1 MTLHSTSPYNLLPHT
16 FFLFF
21 LFPFYFL
28 LAMKTYPSYLKLF
41 RRGEI
46 SRRVESATRKLE
58 ACVLCPR
65 ACKAN
70 RAAGETGECGVGRL
84 ALVASACPHFGE
96 ESVLVGLRGSG
107 TVFFAGCNLHCVFCQ
122 NYDISQMRMGREVAA
137 AELADIF
144 LDLQD
149 RGCHNLNLV
158 TPSHVVAQVLEAL
171 VIAVERGFRLPIV
184 YNSSGYDAL
193 GTLRLLDGI
202 VDIYMPDVKYSD
214 SRIAEQYSGVK
225 HYWDIVRQALR
236 EMHTQVGDLQTIN
249 GIAVRGLLVRHL
261 VLPNRIAGTDEVM
274 RFLAEN
280 ISVDSYVNVMD
291 QYRPMYRAGDYPE
304 LSRRP
309 TRDELNEAVHM
320 ASRYGV
326 HRGDAFDTE

>member
-1 MTLHSTSPYNLLPHT
+1 
-16 FFLFF
+16 
-21 LFPFYFL
+21 
-28 LAMKTYPSYLKLF
+28 MKAYPSYLALF
-41 RRGEI
+41 RSGEI
-46 SRRVESATRKLE
+46 SRRVETVTKQLE

-84 ALVASACPHFGE
+84 ALVASSGPHFGE

-107 TVFFAGCNLHCVFCQ
+107 TVFFAGCNMRCVFCQ
-122 NYDISQMRMGREVAA
+122 NYDISQMRMGREVTA

-158 TPSHVVAQVLEAL
+158 TPSHVVAQALEAL
-171 VIAVERGFRLPIV
+171 ALAVERGFRLPIV

-193 GTLRLLDGI
+193 ATLRLLDGI

-214 SRIAEQYSGVK
+214 SAGAEKYSGVK
-225 HYWDIVRQALR
+225 NYWKIVRQALR
-236 EMHTQVGDLQTIN
+236 EMHEQVGDLQTMN
-249 GIAVRGLLVRHL
+249 GVAVRGLLVRHL
-261 VLPNRIAGTDEVM
+261 VLPNRIAGTYKVM
-274 RFLAEN
+274 QFLAEN
-280 ISVDSYVNVMD
+280 ISKDSYVNVMD
-291 QYRPMYRAGDYPE
+291 QYRPVYRAGAYTE

-309 TRDELNEAVHM
+309 TRDEWEDAVRL
-320 ASRYGV
+320 ARQCGI
-326 HRGDAFDTE
+326 HRGDSFDSE